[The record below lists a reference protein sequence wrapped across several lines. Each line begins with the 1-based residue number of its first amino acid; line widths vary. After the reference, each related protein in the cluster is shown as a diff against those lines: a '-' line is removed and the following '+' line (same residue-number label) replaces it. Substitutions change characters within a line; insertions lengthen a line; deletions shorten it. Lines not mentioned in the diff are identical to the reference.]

1 MDFAWSVWAG
11 TFDDFE
17 KLCKRDLQNPNRAFA
32 WHNFLN
38 DNTDALGRKYRAFV
52 AAFTRHILW
61 RATFA

>member
-17 KLCKRDLQNPNRAFA
+17 KFCKHDLQNPNRAFA
-32 WHNFLN
+32 SHNFLN
-38 DNTDALGRKYRAFV
+38 DNTDASCHTYRAFV
-52 AAFTRHILW
+52 ATFTRYILW